1 MQHQRLNLNGEWQ
14 LSPGGEERPTA
25 WLHGVPVPALVDVA
39 TPPISDWRD
48 FDYFWYKKEF
58 QLPSAAKFQ
67 HLYLQLEQV
76 QFGTEVW
83 LNGQLIGGD
92 IPCYTS
98 QWFDLTPRLQK
109 SAANVLFVRVGAK
122 HTLPAH
128 SAVGNDFEKLSWIPG
143 IWGDVWLHLYGSG
156 RVSWTQIL
164 PNIHTGSIRVRSEI
178 ENFSTEEKTFQLF
191 FRVLEKSSGRLAAH
205 PQPLKITAAGNSV
218 ATLETEIPIP
228 DFQLWSPET
237 PFLYVLEVILSDTD
251 PLRGKE
257 EDRIT
262 HQTTVPFGM
271 REFEIHAG
279 HFYLNGHR
287 RVLMGSNI
295 AFHRLLCDP
304 MRGTRPWQ
312 GDWIK
317 KALVDIP
324 KAHNLTLFR
333 MHLGHAYN
341 RWYDLADEHGIL
353 LQDEWAFWTSTGT
366 PEQIEREFRAWIR
379 ENCNHPSIVIW
390 DALNESTDA
399 TITEEIIPR
408 LKELDPTRPW
418 ELVDFSEDHPYI
430 YSLGPVL
437 NDKKFGFA
445 RSIFDLAKSS
455 TPTMVN
461 EFEWWWLDHEGNPT
475 PLTEVVVARWLG
487 RHPTK
492 EQLLQHQAF
501 LASELAE
508 LWRRLNL
515 DAILPFVYLS
525 AGGGPTANW
534 FLGPLEELR
543 PKPVL
548 AAYKNAFSPV
558 GVSLELWDRHFQTA
572 EKRPVN
578 IFLFNDTLR
587 ETIVQLRL
595 ANQSDSKNYFYEKA
609 VRLAANE
616 HRVIP
621 LEWAL
626 PEHAGEFRLRAEL
639 TDLNGQLIAFSEK
652 PAFVFAEFS
661 LPESSRIPKL
671 ALHDPS
677 GELRQYL
684 QKKQVAFR
692 TDLEDLND
700 AQVVLL
706 NQPSNGFKPSE
717 RLTDFVAR
725 GGVLILQEP
734 EFGVTN
740 DKQLR
745 VLPDL
750 ELDIQ
755 YREDADKG
763 GYDSHVFPKDPTHFL
778 WQGLHSKHLQ
788 MFNGALG
795 GEIVSQHSVRPN
807 VPFNPLASC
816 SLCLKVPAV
825 MEIPYGKGW
834 VVVSR
839 IQIRGRLLHP
849 STPLRMNTDSLHGER
864 SRIMK
869 EPKAEPPDMSS
880 RDLYARRYDPVA
892 ERYFWNLVTG
902 YVNQETYQIKIQQ
915 KLAEQKI
922 YLWRVRTST
931 GDVYDPMDRKI
942 DTRCCSVS
950 APPQWVWIDFGQVTV
965 LKKITLRWETPHYKQ
980 FQLHHALD
988 DQKWQPF
995 HHGHNADGR
1004 KVEIPVNRLQTKYLR
1019 IDFMNRERKFGNALW
1034 EMEFE

>member
-1 MQHQRLNLNGEWQ
+1 MHYHQLSLNGEWQ
-14 LSPGGEERPTA
+14 FIPGSEKSERWP
-25 WLHGVPVPALVDVA
+25 HRIPVPALVDVA
-39 TPPISDWRD
+39 TPPIADWQN

-58 QLPSAAKFQ
+58 QLPNEAKFQ
-67 HLYLQLEQV
+67 HVYLQLEQV

-83 LNGQLIGGD
+83 LNGQHIGGD
-92 IPCYTS
+92 ISCYTS
-98 QWFDLTPRLQK
+98 QWFGLTPHIK
-109 SAANVLFVRVGAK
+109 KDGANVLLVRVGAK
-122 HTLPAH
+122 HTLPPH

-156 RVSWTQIL
+156 RVPWTQIL
-164 PNIHTGSIRVRSEI
+164 PNIHTGNIRVRSEI

-205 PQPLKITAAGNSV
+205 PQPLKITAAGNSQ
-218 ATLETEIPIP
+218 AALETEIPIP
-228 DFQLWSPET
+228 DLHRWSPET
-237 PFLYVLEVILSDTD
+237 PFLYVLEVTL
-251 PLRGKE
+251 KE
-257 EDRIT
+257 GEKIA
-262 HQTTVPFGM
+262 HQKTIPFGM
-271 REFEIHAG
+271 RTFEIRAG

-304 MRGTRPWQ
+304 TRGTRPWQ
-312 GDWIK
+312 MDWIK

-324 KAHNLTLFR
+324 KAHNLTFFR

-366 PEQIEREFRAWIR
+366 PEQIEREFRDWIR

-390 DALNESTDA
+390 DALNESTEA

-445 RSIFDLAKSS
+445 RSIFDFAKSS

-475 PLTEVVVARWLG
+475 PLTEAVVERWLG
-487 RHPTK
+487 CNPTG

-525 AGGGPTANW
+525 MGEGATANW

-558 GVSLELWDRHFQTA
+558 GVSLELWDRHFQTG
-572 EKRPVN
+572 EERTVN
-578 IFLFNDTLR
+578 IYLFNDTLSE
-587 ETIVQLRL
+587 ETIMLRL
-595 ANQSDSKNYFYEKA
+595 ANVRETKEFFYETQ
-609 VRLAANE
+609 VQLLAHQ
-616 HRVIP
+616 HRVMAIDWRFP
-621 LEWAL
+621 HRPGRYE
-626 PEHAGEFRLRAEL
+626 LRAE
-639 TDLNGQLIAFSEK
+639 IADRRRQTISYSEK
-652 PAFVFAEFS
+652 PAFVFSPFS
-661 LPESSRIPKL
+661 FPPTQKIPEL
-671 ALHDPS
+671 ALYDPS
-677 GELRQYL
+677 GEVSSYL
-684 QKKQVAFR
+684 QNKHPCFR
-692 TDLEDLND
+692 SDLSHLDD
-700 AQVVLL
+700 VKVVLL
-706 NQPSNGFKPSE
+706 NQPSDGFKPSE
-717 RLTDFVAR
+717 GLTDFVAR

-734 EFGVTN
+734 EFGVTGE
-740 DKQLR
+740 KQLR

-763 GYDSHVFPKDPTHFL
+763 GYDSYVFPKDPTHFL
-778 WQGLHSKHLQ
+778 WQGLNPEHLR

-807 VPFNPLASC
+807 VPFNPVASC
-816 SLCLKVPAV
+816 NLCSKVPAV
-825 MEIPYGKGW
+825 VEIPYGKGW

-839 IQIRGRLLHP
+839 IQIRGRLL
-849 STPLRMNTDSLHGER
+849 TEGSL
-864 SRIMK
+864 
-869 EPKAEPPDMSS
+869 A
-880 RDLYARRYDPVA
+880 DLYARRHDPVA
-892 ERYFWNLVTG
+892 ERYFWNLLTG
-902 YVNQETYQIKIQQ
+902 YLNQETYRLKIQQ
-915 KLAEQKI
+915 KLAKQKI
-922 YLWRVRTST
+922 YLARVRTST
-931 GDVYDPMDRKI
+931 GDVYDPMDGKI
-942 DTRCCSVS
+942 DTRYCSVS
-950 APPQWVWIDFGQVTV
+950 APPQWVWVDFGRLTV
-965 LKKITLRWETPHYKQ
+965 LQKLTLCWEIPHYKE
-980 FQLHHALD
+980 FELHHSLD
-988 DQKWQPF
+988 DQKWQSL
-995 HHGHNADGR
+995 HRGHNADGR
-1004 KVEIPVNRLQTKYLR
+1004 KVEIPMDRLQTKYLR
-1019 IDFMNRERKFGNALW
+1019 IDFMNRESKFGNAHW
-1034 EMEFE
+1034 EIEFE